1 MFFPRLR
8 RQAKWMF
15 VVLALVFM
23 VGFVGFG
30 VGSGSTGI
38 GDLFSNGK
46 IFGLGGNASSSSS
59 PSVSK
64 AQKELARNPDAPKG
78 YRDLSTA
85 YQDKKQNEQAIAP
98 LEKYTELRPKDQ
110 DALRELAGL
119 YLALAS
125 QYQTAAQQ
133 AQLANPV
140 AVSGQVFQLSGKL
153 GTALGS
159 DPIQSAMN
167 TDVNSA
173 VQDQVTKLQAAQR
186 NAIGAYQRL
195 TAAAPNDPNSW
206 FGLAQTAESTGD
218 YATAIAAYKRVIKL
232 EPDSSD
238 VPAIKQHLKQLGAVG
253 TPTTSG

>member
-15 VVLALVFM
+15 ILLAVVFA

-46 IFGLGGNASSSSS
+46 IFGLGGNSSGSGG

-64 AQKELARNPDAPKG
+64 AQKEVAAHPDRAQG

-85 YQDKKQNEQAIAP
+85 YQDKKQNDKAIAP
-98 LEKYTELRPKDQ
+98 LEKYTQLRPKDQ

-119 YLALAS
+119 YLALAGE
-125 QYQTAAQQ
+125 YQTAAQQ

-140 AVSGQVFQLSGKL
+140 AVSGQIFQLSGKL

-159 DPIQSAMN
+159 DPIQSALS
-167 TDVNSA
+167 TEVNSA
-173 VQDQVTKLQAAQR
+173 VQKQVTKLQAATK
-186 NAIGAYQRL
+186 GAVDASRRL
-195 TAAAPNDPNSW
+195 TEAAPNDPQAW
-206 FGLAQTAESTGD
+206 LTLASNAQAAGD
-218 YATAIAAYKRVIKL
+218 YTTAIAGYKQAIKL
-232 EPDSSD
+232 EPASSD
-238 VPAIKQHLKQLGAVG
+238 VPLIKQRIKQLGG
-253 TPTTSG
+253 